1 MHATVKPLGPL
12 TGSSCLLTWHSRKSR
27 VRMAIIGTQHRAAAA
42 VAATARTQSERLRT
56 NTLRS
61 HRAAESTSPNSSK
74 TAPPLDKTSHHSNS
88 SFFSAKDTATR
99 KKSIQFS
106 LCFAMCSIWFY
117 VTATYNLKNTL
128 NTASKSIKN
137 ETKSATVDDRC
148 LCVVIMYVMAAAMI
162 NYLYHDCPSHNWHVS
177 WKIWVK
183 LIINILT
190 WMRLFVKV
198 LGSPI
203 WQAVRRGCLSRR
215 RPPPPPRAQ
224 KAQNLWTCFCSAT
237 TYKFIYGQLTF
248 TNYS

>member
-1 MHATVKPLGPL
+1 MQLSNPWGLWQVLHAFWRDIRENPEWEWQLLELSIELQQQPLPQQEL
-12 TGSSCLLTWHSRKSR
+12 K
-27 VRMAIIGTQHRAAAA
+27 
-42 VAATARTQSERLRT
+42 ARDWERI
-56 NTLRS
+56 
-61 HRAAESTSPNSSK
+61 HWEVIAAESTSPNSSK

-106 LCFAMCSIWFY
+106 LCAMCSIWFY

-128 NTASKSIKN
+128 NSEQKHKKWD
-137 ETKSATVDDRC
+137 EKRQTVDDRC

-215 RPPPPPRAQ
+215 PPPPRAQ